1 MASLRCL
8 LQHLVLFFL
17 PVLQHSPTRCL
28 EIRESFLLLE
38 IITLQLPPS
47 WEPHTP
53 GPYSSIAFGFPSIY
67 DVGLGSC
74 PSRICWVCFSP
85 IWLSWCYTVCSSSHP
100 IGETNITTSP
110 CYTDKNPEDSHIRS
124 FNWISRQV
132 TRSLMCQK
140 WLFRNQQT
148 VSCCVS
154 LPSLCWLAVLYS
166 LENHFWAA
174 QTCLSMLIA
183 LLLFAHTIL
192 RALGWWHTLCDIHFL
207 ARSG

>member
-1 MASLRCL
+1 MSRDKRKLFVAGNYNLAASTVVGAPYSRT
-8 LQHLVLFFL
+8 LF
-17 PVLQHSPTRCL
+17 QHSLWLSLHIWC
-28 EIRESFLLLE
+28 
-38 IITLQLPPS
+38 
-47 WEPHTP
+47 
-53 GPYSSIAFGFPSIY
+53 G
-67 DVGLGSC
+67 VGLL
-74 PSRICWVCFSP
+74 PQQNLCWVCFSP